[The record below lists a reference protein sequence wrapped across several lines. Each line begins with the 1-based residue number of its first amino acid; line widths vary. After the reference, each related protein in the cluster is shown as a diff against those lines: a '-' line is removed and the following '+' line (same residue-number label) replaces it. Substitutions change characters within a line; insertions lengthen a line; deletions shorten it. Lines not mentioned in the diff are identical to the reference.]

1 MSKKSCFSGCIGKQ
15 YGKHSQALLKYVSKH
30 LYRIH
35 CSLERKFCSKKF
47 PLLTRYVLGL
57 LINTLAPDEKYPV
70 LNRNNL
76 TLPIRMQLSQKQKP
90 FSQFFAAFLKFRLI
104 FEHFEKKKTLRAFLF
119 PKLRTRK
126 TWLNNV

>member
-1 MSKKSCFSGCIGKQ
+1 MACQFLRQ
-15 YGKHSQALLKYVSKH
+15 LL
-30 LYRIH
+30 
-35 CSLERKFCSKKF
+35 
-47 PLLTRYVLGL
+47 
-57 LINTLAPDEKYPV
+57 NTLAANEKYPV